1 MINGKYK
8 SLLYILITKRAKTKQ
23 KKNSAKIVQ
32 SVGKTCAKKV
42 KYQVV
47 VNKLQIKNL
56 PS

>member
-8 SLLYILITKRAKTKQ
+8 SLLYILITKRAKTK